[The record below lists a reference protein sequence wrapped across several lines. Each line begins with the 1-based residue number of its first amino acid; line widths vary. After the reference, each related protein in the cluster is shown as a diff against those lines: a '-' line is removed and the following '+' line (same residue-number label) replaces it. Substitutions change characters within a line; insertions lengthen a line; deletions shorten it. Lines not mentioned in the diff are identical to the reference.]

1 MGSLAGRIGRR
12 NGSLLTATV
21 MVGGAAVLNLASWF
35 LSGHFARAKNGNY
48 YDNYYYRPDVLFM
61 VMSAALFLFG
71 IGVGGEYPLSASL
84 ASERAMAAMRERQ
97 RLEETDEAQ
106 QEQRMARA
114 AELMSSRLLTSELYD
129 DGATDVVEG
138 NAYGNKHSWQTTNTR
153 SASVTN
159 VEQYNVTQQQSSG
172 TAHNTSCAA
181 SNSKTSSPSASSKTL
196 SRGQEVIVVFSM
208 QGMGI
213 LANSLI
219 LTFLLMIT
227 KQKVQQQN
235 DNYNDDDDINQQQ
248 QQGDDDYN
256 NNLNYSNQYHTQQTL
271 LYIWRI
277 IYAIGLIILIYV
289 LVSRIRHLS
298 ESEVWKQDRLKRD
311 EEELERQQHK
321 KERDQ
326 GRQGGGLEE
335 GNSVGFIPPSIVPW
349 GVGQGKEV
357 KQNQLHEQQQKSET
371 QLLFKHYGIRL
382 FGTSITWLLWD
393 IGK

>member
-12 NGSLLTATV
+12 NGSLLTASV
-21 MVGGAAVLNLASWF
+21 MVGGATLLVLASWV
-35 LSGHFARAKNGNY
+35 LSGNFANNNNN
-48 YDNYYYRPDVLFM
+48 DNNNIERGRPDVLFM

-84 ASERAMAAMRERQ
+84 ASERAMAAMKERQ
-97 RLEETDEAQ
+97 RLEEDEAAEQ
-106 QEQRMARA
+106 QQRMSRSLTGASDF
-114 AELMSSRLLTSELYD
+114 MSSRLLND
-129 DGATDVVEG
+129 DSNTDDEVVKG
-138 NAYGNKHSWQTTNTR
+138 NSNQHSWQTTDTR
-153 SASVTN
+153 SANMTN
-159 VEQYNVTQQQSSG
+159 IEQYNVTQQTQSS
-172 TAHNTSCAA
+172 ANFNNTHAT
-181 SNSKTSSPSASSKTL
+181 SKKSSSSQPSSSKTL
-196 SRGQEVIVVFSM
+196 SRGREVIVVFSM

-227 KQKVQQQN
+227 KQNGGQKN
-235 DNYNDDDDINQQQ
+235 DNNNDDDMNQQEQ
-248 QQGDDDYN
+248 ADDDYYN
-256 NNLNYSNQYHTQQTL
+256 NRNYSNQYHTQLTL

-298 ESEVWKQDRLKRD
+298 ESEVWTQDRLKRD
-311 EEELERQQHK
+311 EEELERQQQK
-321 KERDQ
+321 QQ
-326 GRQGGGLEE
+326 GDRLEE
-335 GNSVGFIPPSIVPW
+335 GNSIGFIPPSIVPLDI
-349 GVGQGKEV
+349 GQVKEESPQK
-357 KQNQLHEQQQKSET
+357 KQMLKQQQQISET